1 MVAVVVV
8 NGRIIC
14 RGSPPAYEYELC
26 RCDDQTAD
34 GSYPYLECWNKG
46 LSDRTVSQYL
56 NAFLFKQPNIT
67 ALKRLQLGNNKLT
80 RVPDEIKMFIELE
93 YVDLRYNSIHTIH
106 SGAFH
111 FTSILKWLYLQYNQL
126 SSIDPGAFQG
136 M

>member
-1 MVAVVVV
+1 MVAMVT

-46 LSDRTVSQYL
+46 LSDRTMSQYL
-56 NAFLFKQPNIT
+56 NAFLKQPNVT
-67 ALKRLQLGNNKLT
+67 GLKHLQLGHNKLT
-80 RVPDEIKMFIELE
+80 RVPDEIKMFVELE

-106 SGAFH
+106 SGAFY

-126 SSIDPGAFQG
+126 SNIEPGAFQG
-136 M
+136 A